1 MRRYNG
7 LPVYEVG
14 TRVRLTK
21 SRQIVGQTVNTNS
34 SMRSQYG
41 KEFVISEVDLNGGY
55 PRYRFEGSEWVW
67 DNSFIEGEVEPYDD
81 GEELEDASFGNFFSG
96 FTVNV

>member
-21 SRQIVGQTVNTNS
+21 SRQVVGQMVNTNS
-34 SMRSQYG
+34 SMRRQYG
-41 KEFVISEVDLNGGY
+41 KEFVIREVDLNGVC

>member
-1 MRRYNG
+1 MRKYGG

-21 SRQIVGQTVNTNS
+21 SRQIVGQAVNVNS
-34 SMRSQYG
+34 SMRRQYG
-41 KEFVISEVDLNGGY
+41 KEFVISEVILRGSY

-96 FTVNV
+96 FTVKV

>member
-1 MRRYNG
+1 MRRHGG

-21 SRQIVGQTVNTNS
+21 SRQIVGQMVYTNN
-34 SMRSQYG
+34 SMRGQYG
-41 KEFVISEVDLNGGY
+41 KEFVISEVDLRGGF
-55 PRYRFEGSEWVW
+55 PKYRFEGSEWVW
-67 DNSFIEGEVEPYDD
+67 DNSFIEGEVEQYDD

-96 FTVNV
+96 FTVKV

>member
-1 MRRYNG
+1 MRRHGG

-21 SRQIVGQTVNTNS
+21 SRQIVGQVVNTNS
-34 SMRSQYG
+34 SMRRQYG
-41 KEFVISEVDLNGGY
+41 KEFVIREVDLSRGY

-81 GEELEDASFGNFFSG
+81 GEELEDAAFGNFFSS
-96 FTVNV
+96 FTVKV